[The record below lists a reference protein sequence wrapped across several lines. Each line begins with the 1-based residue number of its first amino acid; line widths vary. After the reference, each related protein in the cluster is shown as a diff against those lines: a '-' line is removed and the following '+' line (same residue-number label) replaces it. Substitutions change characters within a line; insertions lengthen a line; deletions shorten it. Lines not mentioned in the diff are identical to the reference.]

1 MRKILIRVGLGLL
14 AAVFAL
20 CAYVSVLTN
29 HVYVTTPSMYPTIPP
44 GSLVFIQPQQ
54 RYRVGDV
61 IEFHGN
67 GLVFMHRIIRINRRG
82 DITTKG
88 DNPENVPDVFARP
101 VTKADVIGKEVLAI
115 PYVGFPEL
123 ILHRPA
129 YGLAWLRAELGL
141 TGRLI
146 LLGVVAIL
154 ACLYSWVAGGVGRGG
169 RRRRAELEPAPL
181 P

>member
-44 GSLVFIQPQQ
+44 GSLVFIQPQKT
-54 RYRVGDV
+54 YRVGDV

-67 GLVFMHRIIRINRRG
+67 GLVFMHRIIRINRLG

-123 ILHRPA
+123 ILHRPG
-129 YGLAWLRAELGL
+129 YGLAWLRAELGF

-146 LLGVVAIL
+146 LIGAVAL
-154 ACLYSWVAGGVGRGG
+154 LTCLYSWVAGRAARVAL
-169 RRRRAELEPAPL
+169 RRRADLSPTPV